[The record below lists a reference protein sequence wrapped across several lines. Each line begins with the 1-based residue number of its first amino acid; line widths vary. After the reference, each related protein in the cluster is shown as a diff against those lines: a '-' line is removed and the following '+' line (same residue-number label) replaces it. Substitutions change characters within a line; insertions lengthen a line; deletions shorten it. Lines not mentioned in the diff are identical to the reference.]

1 PRPQTTRRRIRGIL
15 TRPDAQVVFVDT
27 PGIHDPYDKLGE
39 FMVEWAMEAIPGSD
53 LVVFLVD
60 VSRPPNDKD
69 REIAE
74 KLMELGIPT
83 LLVLNKAD
91 LVAPETLPER
101 EEAYQALGR
110 WVDSIVVSLT
120 EGRAVDRLMDA
131 VISNLPEGPRF
142 YPPDQLSDQYE
153 RDIVA
158 ELIRE
163 QALLQLEH
171 EVPHALDVQVEEFKE
186 RENGVIYVSA

>member
-1 PRPQTTRRRIRGIL
+1 MTDQLESLDNLDELLLPAEDELPEGHRSGFVAVVGQPNVGKSTLMNLLVGHKIAIVTPRPQTTRRRIRGIL

-101 EEAYQALGR
+101 E
-110 WVDSIVVSLT
+110 
-120 EGRAVDRLMDA
+120 
-131 VISNLPEGPRF
+131 
-142 YPPDQLSDQYE
+142 
-153 RDIVA
+153 
-158 ELIRE
+158 
-163 QALLQLEH
+163 
-171 EVPHALDVQVEEFKE
+171 
-186 RENGVIYVSA
+186 